1 MRERAPEFLKGS
13 ERDFLKKA
21 YETGFE
27 YEKKA
32 HFCAQCVVAALEDLF
47 DIKDETLLRA
57 AYPLS
62 GGFGSTIEGTCGALS
77 GGAMIIG
84 YFFGRGKE
92 EFKEGISNRKAPYL
106 TKLLYEKFSE
116 KYGSCICKNVQKKIF
131 GRSFNFWDEKDRE
144 EFEEAGRHEK
154 KCPSVVADVCFW
166 TAKIIYDEICSN
178 K

>member
-1 MRERAPEFLKGS
+1 
-13 ERDFLKKA
+13 
-21 YETGFE
+21 
-27 YEKKA
+27 
-32 HFCAQCVVAALEDLF
+32 
-47 DIKDETLLRA
+47 
-57 AYPLS
+57 
-62 GGFGSTIEGTCGALS
+62 
-77 GGAMIIG
+77 MIIG

-106 TKLLYEKFSE
+106 TKLLYEKFSG

-144 EFEEAGRHEK
+144 EFEEAGGHEE